1 MITITENGEYLDIAF
16 PYDLKKVETLKKAVP
31 RAWWEHD
38 QGVWKATKFWK
49 KQLEVWMAQFQSP
62 DVVAAQPPQR
72 YDAIPPLPE
81 LTREIPL
88 LLEPFHFQKQG
99 IAYILEKRNTL
110 IGDQPGLGKAQP
122 LTAKIATA
130 NGWVYMG
137 QLKDGDPILG
147 ADGLSYNVAGIFPQ
161 GMRPTYRITMNDG
174 SFTEADADHLWQV
187 RDVNRRKRDA
197 GWIIK
202 TTAQLLQDGL
212 FWNVSPS
219 RAKTSRT
226 PILKWEIPMMRAFGG
241 IHRDH
246 IIAPYIM
253 GALLGDGYICGKTV
267 TISIPDKEIET
278 AHRIGNLLPASL
290 KMRVNRFPACPQ
302 YDITQTKTTRVNP
315 FKAEINRMHADR
327 NGIYKFIPQE
337 YLFSSYAQRLDLLR
351 GLMDTDGSCIKNR
364 TTFHTVSENLANDV
378 AELVFSLGGQAIIRD
393 YDRTH
398 EDKRV
403 EYQVNVRL
411 DVCPFYMQRKVAA
424 WRPAGRNYASRYIA
438 KIEYIGLRECQCI
451 KVTAPDSLY
460 VTDSYIVTHN
470 TGQAIAAVYA
480 ENLFPCLV
488 ICPNTLKENWRRE
501 WEKWTGKRA
510 MILSD
515 KVKSLWHRYWEVGMF
530 DIFIVNY
537 ESLEKYFVLGY
548 DKPPPGK
555 EKEEGRVKY
564 IKFRD
569 TICSFQSLIVD
580 ESHKCKNE
588 LTRQTKLTAGIS
600 RGTGMK
606 MRLCLSGTAMVN
618 GPADLWP
625 QLVILGQHYRFG
637 TKKEFVA
644 RYCEV
649 GPSRGPGNL
658 KELNYYLNMIGY
670 YRREK
675 RDVLK
680 DLPPKVRTVWYC
692 DITTRKEYDVA
703 EQDFIHYL
711 QEVKQC
717 SPEEQARKLRGGF
730 MVKMGILKNISAR
743 GKLNEVRQY
752 VENITEAGE
761 KVVLFGYLKTM
772 VHEMA
777 AMFSKPLV
785 INGDISMADRQRA
798 IDLFQTDAS
807 YNGISCNTE
816 SGGVGLTLT
825 AASRVG
831 IVEEPYTFASVEQC
845 EDRVHRVGQRGMSE
859 GLESIESTI
868 FLGKDTIDE
877 YVHFDI
883 VMRKKDVQD
892 AVLGAKNQD
901 RMEVVDGLLK
911 FFKSRNE
918 KQQKEKANAF

>member
-110 IGDQPGLGKAQP
+110 IGDQPGLGK
-122 LTAKIATA
+122 
-130 NGWVYMG
+130 
-137 QLKDGDPILG
+137 
-147 ADGLSYNVAGIFPQ
+147 
-161 GMRPTYRITMNDG
+161 
-174 SFTEADADHLWQV
+174 
-187 RDVNRRKRDA
+187 
-197 GWIIK
+197 
-202 TTAQLLQDGL
+202 
-212 FWNVSPS
+212 
-219 RAKTSRT
+219 
-226 PILKWEIPMMRAFGG
+226 
-241 IHRDH
+241 
-246 IIAPYIM
+246 
-253 GALLGDGYICGKTV
+253 
-267 TISIPDKEIET
+267 
-278 AHRIGNLLPASL
+278 
-290 KMRVNRFPACPQ
+290 
-302 YDITQTKTTRVNP
+302 
-315 FKAEINRMHADR
+315 
-327 NGIYKFIPQE
+327 
-337 YLFSSYAQRLDLLR
+337 
-351 GLMDTDGSCIKNR
+351 
-364 TTFHTVSENLANDV
+364 
-378 AELVFSLGGQAIIRD
+378 
-393 YDRTH
+393 
-398 EDKRV
+398 
-403 EYQVNVRL
+403 
-411 DVCPFYMQRKVAA
+411 
-424 WRPAGRNYASRYIA
+424 
-438 KIEYIGLRECQCI
+438 
-451 KVTAPDSLY
+451 
-460 VTDSYIVTHN
+460 

-548 DKPPPGK
+548 NKPPPGK

-588 LTRQTKLTAGIS
+588 RTRQTKLTAGIS

-637 TKKEFVA
+637 TKDEFVA